1 MRAPRARRR
10 WNIRAHRKTNI
21 RAILGWI
28 RKHPTVVVADVAHAT
43 KLSKNTVKTTIDLL
57 GSMNLVV
64 SAGKGESTEEGGKR
78 PELYRFN
85 EKFGYVISIHVRE
98 RAIFAALTNLHAD
111 ITELLTQDVTDRAL
125 PAVLRQITGLFR
137 ELVGRKAGN
146 GEHLVGLVVALPGV
160 VDAAGGTSI
169 YSPHYPGWGRSVP
182 FLRLLRD
189 QLGPSFD
196 APIFVDCVNRYQA
209 IAEREKG
216 VARGETNFIIV
227 DVNEGLGSG
236 IVTHGQ
242 LMRGGR
248 SLSGEIG
255 HMTVVPF
262 DGPTCNCGNR
272 GCFEAMVSA
281 RRVREIIALARANGS
296 GPAALAGVRT
306 EDIDLGEVCRLAR
319 EGEPF
324 SAALVQDMAK
334 WFVIGLGNIIMV
346 NDPDLIV
353 LQGKYL
359 EAGERFLEMLRRG
372 LQQVGLPDVVRNV
385 RIERSTLGEERGV
398 IGGAAYAISEFFASR
413 LQFSAGPG
421 TGPSPRVATG
431 RPGVRRAGVA
441 PGRRVA
447 RAGS

>member
-1 MRAPRARRR
+1 M
-10 WNIRAHRKTNI
+10 
-21 RAILGWI
+21 
-28 RKHPTVVVADVAHAT
+28 VVSDVAHAT

-85 EKFGYVISIHVRE
+85 EKFGYVVSIHVRE
-98 RAIFAALTNLHAD
+98 KAIFAALTNLHAD
-111 ITELLTQDVTDRAL
+111 ITELLTQEVTDRAL
-125 PAVLRQITGLFR
+125 PALLRQLTGLIR
-137 ELVGRKAGN
+137 ELVGRKAGSREN
-146 GEHLVGLVVALPGV
+146 LIGLVVALPGV
-160 VDAAGGTSI
+160 VDAAGGTSV
-169 YSPHYPGWGRSVP
+169 YSPHYPGWGRNVS
-182 FLRLLRD
+182 FSKLLRD
-189 QLGPSFD
+189 QIGPGFD
-196 APIFVDCVNRYQA
+196 APIFIDCVNRYQA

-216 VARGETNFIIV
+216 IARGESNFIIV

-242 LMRGGR
+242 LMRGAR

-255 HMTVVPF
+255 HMTVAPF
-262 DGPTCNCGNR
+262 DGPICNCGNR

-281 RRVREIIALARANGS
+281 RRVRDLIAIARGNGS
-296 GPAALAGVRT
+296 GPPALAGVRT

-319 EGEPF
+319 EGDPF
-324 SAALVQDMAK
+324 CSALVQDMAK

-359 EAGERFLEMLRRG
+359 EAGERFLETLRRG
-372 LQQVGLPDVVRNV
+372 LQQVGLPDVVQNV

-398 IGGAAYAISEFFASR
+398 IGGAAFAIAEFFTSR
-413 LQFSAGPG
+413 LQFSAGSG
-421 TGPSPRVATG
+421 TRPAPRAGEG
-431 RPGVRRAGVA
+431 RPGARRAPVVS
-441 PGRRVA
+441 RKRVA